1 MHCPV
6 ILAQC
11 GCTFTIFYQYTRIY
25 APPCVQSC
33 VCSCRTSSPPRACCA
48 HRARIPRV
56 YCLHRVPQ
64 VGAPRGTHARPPSH
78 THAVACTRA
87 PVPTRTLWPLF
98 PHARCRA
105 SDLHCT
111 RGGSSVFSRTGR
123 HPIVRGSYLQVPGWR
138 ARQRP
143 FPYVCAPLRTPAPLY
158 VRLRPFTYARAPAG
172 HPICIARGGGRL
184 CFPGREDIP

>member
-138 ARQRP
+138 TRTS
-143 FPYVCAPLRTPAPLY
+143 APLPVRPLQASDLHCTRGGSSVFSRTG
-158 VRLRPFTYARAPAG
+158 R
-172 HPICIARGGGRL
+172 HPIVRGS
-184 CFPGREDIP
+184 